1 MSRQRLVSVVSAL
14 VLVVAIA
21 APSQAAAGAAGP
33 GADLSLTMAGPA
45 ETPKRGSTF
54 SVTLEASNTGAEPA
68 SELTISTYIAEP
80 VVLKSHSS
88 STPLMTCTT
97 GEYGAFTCSLP
108 ELAAGAKARVT
119 LTLERTGSRETWIDA
134 WISSPTAES
143 NWENNSAWVYL
154 EPDRSNPADV
164 RVSMTSPEQPEVG
177 ERFSYISTVADA
189 GPEVARN
196 VSFNQ
201 SISELSEFVSVTSSD
216 PSDTCK
222 LFEETYEGEGP
233 DGGPYTYREVRC
245 ELGDMTFAEQAT
257 ITVEVVRKDPH
268 EMWSS
273 AWVGTDSYDARY
285 ENDWAD
291 ASTAGHPSVTSD
303 LRLTMTG
310 AESLALVGQ
319 DLSYTLTVTNAGPA
333 SVSDAVLDT
342 WLPEQLALRS
352 VTPSR
357 AEDVCDQ
364 DAYQGISCKLGNLA
378 AGETVEFVVDA
389 TRVGARELWLGG
401 SVWSTNYD
409 PDFESNYVER
419 NMGPDTSN
427 PADVAVTMTGA
438 KDPAVGSNFDYVIE
452 VTNNGPE
459 EATSVKVNASVPEG
473 TEFVSVSSPDS
484 SDECSLF
491 EETFEESGGKFDE
504 GMTNPYTYREVR
516 CSLGTLVPAETA
528 TITVT
533 LTRTSEY
540 EMWGSAW
547 ASTASFDEN
556 YDNDYASF
564 GSLGEPV
571 PGCGAAVDSD
581 GRIAVCDTAGRSSGG
596 GDSYGVSSEPGKRV
610 LMGGEGNDTI
620 TVRIPTHSKEHRL
633 IIVKGGAGRDKIKLL
648 VDPGAGNVTVLLK
661 GGRGRDTLEAFV
673 PRAGKNFELRL
684 WGGRGADTCS
694 SVKGDRHRSRAC

>member
-1 MSRQRLVSVVSAL
+1 MSRQRFVSIASAL
-14 VLVVAIA
+14 VLVA
-21 APSQAAAGAAGP
+21 ALATPGHAAAGSGP
-33 GADLSLTMAGPA
+33 GVDLTLSMSGPA
-45 ETPKRGSTF
+45 DTPKRGTTF
-54 SVTLEASNTGAEPA
+54 TVTLEASNAGTETARDVTVSA
-68 SELTISTYIAEP
+68 YIADP
-80 VVLKSHSS
+80 VVFKSYSS
-88 STPLMTCTT
+88 SAALMTCST
-97 GEYGAFTCSLP
+97 GEYGALTCSLP
-108 ELAAGAKARVT
+108 ELAGGARARVT

-134 WISSPTAES
+134 WISSPTSET
-143 NWENNSAWVYL
+143 NWENNSAWIYL

-164 RVSMTSPEQPEVG
+164 RVSMTSPLQPEVG
-177 ERFSYISTVADA
+177 ERFPYTSTVANA

-201 SISELSEFVSVTSSD
+201 SISELSEFVSVKSSD
-216 PSDTCK
+216 PTDTCE
-222 LFEETYEGEGP
+222 LFEQTYEDEGEG
-233 DGGPYTYREVRC
+233 GAPYTYREVRC

-257 ITVEVVRKDPH
+257 ITVEVIRKDPH
-268 EMWSS
+268 QMWSS
-273 AWVGTDSYDARY
+273 AWVSTDSYDARY

-303 LRLTMTG
+303 LRLAITG
-310 AESLALVGQ
+310 ADSLALVGA

-357 AEDVCDQ
+357 AGDVCEQ

-378 AGETVEFVVDA
+378 AGETAEVVVDA

-401 SVWSTNYD
+401 SVWSSNYD

-419 NMGPDTSN
+419 QMGPDPST
-427 PADVAVTMTGA
+427 PADLAVTMSGP

-452 VTNNGPE
+452 VTNNGPR
-459 EATSVKVNASVPEG
+459 EATSVKLNASVPEG

-484 SDECSLF
+484 SDACSLF
-491 EETFEESGGKFDE
+491 EETFEEPSGKFDE
-504 GMTNPYTYREVR
+504 GASSPYMYREVR

-528 TITVT
+528 TVTVT
-533 LTRTSEY
+533 LTRTHEY

-547 ASTASFDEN
+547 VSTASYDEN

-564 GSLGEPV
+564 GSFGEPV
-571 PGCGAAVDSD
+571 PGCGATVDAD
-581 GRIAVCDTAGRSSGG
+581 GRFAVCDTAGRSSGG

-620 TVRIPTHSKEHRL
+620 TVRIPSHSKEHRL
-633 IIVKGGAGRDKIKLL
+633 VVVKGGTGRDKIKLL

-673 PRAGKNFELRL
+673 PRAGRHFELRM
-684 WGGRGADTCS
+684 WGGRGSDTCT